1 MNPGESVL
9 YQEKSC
15 VVLDH
20 NQEGYSL
27 EEGQVLLEDVKHY
40 ATRRGRVRHLANID
54 AAGQESVGSSPDTP
68 FS

>member
-54 AAGQESVGSSPDTP
+54 AGHQESVGSSPDTP
-68 FS
+68 SS